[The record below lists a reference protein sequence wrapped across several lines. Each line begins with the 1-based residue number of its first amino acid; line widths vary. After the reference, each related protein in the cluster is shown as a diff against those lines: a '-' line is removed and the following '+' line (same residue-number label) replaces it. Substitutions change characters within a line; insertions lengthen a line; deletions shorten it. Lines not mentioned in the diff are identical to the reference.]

1 MAWNVFDTAYYTRMF
16 LAEVN
21 YKLNGKSCRILTGD
35 CAWEVTDTGKKASK
49 FPCVGCKD
57 DTFEILNEAISLA
70 NKCKTSSCGWVE
82 PGLGAFNTGTPINP
96 WTPSFS
102 PNLISSEAQFVW
114 WNPNPAVDPTTAIV
128 STNNENVLLFRLRID
143 DC

>member
-1 MAWNVFDTAYYTRMF
+1 MF

-35 CAWEVTDTGKKASK
+35 SAWEVTDTGKKACK

-82 PGLGAFNTGTPINP
+82 PGLGAFNTVPPPNI
-96 WTPSFS
+96 WTPSFC
-102 PNLISSEAQFVW
+102 PNLISSEARFVW
-114 WNPNPAVDPTTAIV
+114 WNPNPAVDPTTA
-128 STNNENVLLFRLRID
+128 TVL
-143 DC
+143 